1 MRSVET
7 NNRLGEESIIKLLIQ
22 FSVPAIVGMVVNML
36 YNVVDRIYIG
46 NIPNVGALA
55 ITGVGI
61 TMPVTTIITGIG
73 MLVGVGAAAN
83 LSLSMGAND
92 NERAKKFV
100 GNGFTM
106 VIIASILVA
115 ILGNMF
121 ATNILSLFGASEN
134 TMPYA
139 LDYLRILMIGT
150 IFNLC
155 AFSLNNVVRSDGSP
169 KIAMNTMLIGAI
181 LNIILDPIFIFILGM
196 GIKGAAIATVL
207 SQVVSASWV
216 VYYFTKN
223 KKCNTKLEL
232 KYMKLDN
239 KIVLTILAIGMAP
252 FGMQV
257 AGSAVQVVA
266 NNSLMTYG
274 GDLAIGAMAVIT
286 SVCTIF
292 VMPIFG
298 ITQGAQP
305 IIGYNY
311 GAKKYDRVK
320 KAYSYSLMAAT
331 VILILSWIMVMLI
344 PEKAIGLFNN
354 DPQLTGIAVYGIRIF
369 LFALPI
375 IGVQMVGSTYYQAV
389 GKAKTAMIIGL
400 SRQVIFLI
408 PLYIILPKFW
418 GLDGIWYAGPIAD
431 TLAVIIGLVVI
442 RNEFKKLSIEESEEE
457 CIEVLDA

>member
-1 MRSVET
+1 MSST
-7 NNRLGEESIIKLLIQ
+7 NNRLGQESITKLLIQ

-46 NIPNVGALA
+46 NIPDVGALA

-73 MLVGVGAAAN
+73 MLVGAGAAAN

-92 NERAKKFV
+92 KESARKFV

-115 ILGNMF
+115 VLGNLF
-121 ATNILSLFGASEN
+121 ATNILTLFGASEN
-134 TMPYA
+134 TMPFA
-139 LDYLRILMIGT
+139 LDYVRILMGGT

-181 LNIILDPIFIFILGM
+181 LNIILDPIFIFGFGM
-196 GIKGAAIATVL
+196 GIKGAAIATVI
-207 SQVVSASWV
+207 SQAVSALWV

-223 KKCNTKLEL
+223 KKCNTKLNV
-232 KYMKLDN
+232 KYMKLN
-239 KIVLTILAIGMAP
+239 KKTVLAILAIGMAP

-266 NNSLMTYG
+266 NNSLMAYG

-286 SVCTIF
+286 SVCTMF

-320 KAYSYSLMAAT
+320 QAYRYSLIAAT
-331 VILILSWIMVMLI
+331 VILVLSWIMIMFI
-344 PEKAIGLFNN
+344 PQKAIGLFNN
-354 DPQLTGIAVYGIRIF
+354 DPQLNDIAVYGIRIF

-389 GKAKTAMIIGL
+389 GKAKISMFIGL

-431 TLAVIIGLVVI
+431 TLSFIVGLVIIMK
-442 RNEFKKLSIEESEEE
+442 EFKKLGQEKNETTEEE
-457 CIEVLDA
+457 HAKAI